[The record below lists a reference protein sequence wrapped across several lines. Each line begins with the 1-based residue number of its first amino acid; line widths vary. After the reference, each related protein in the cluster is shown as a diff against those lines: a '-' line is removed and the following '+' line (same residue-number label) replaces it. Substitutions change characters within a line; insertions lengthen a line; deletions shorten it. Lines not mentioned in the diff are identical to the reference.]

1 MRIWISCIV
10 LAFLALPSF
19 AGGRQE
25 RPPPCLKPAQNAT
38 VYGWTHACD
47 GKEGNAALVGEYR
60 CLSADGSWVTI
71 HYWRCEEFKPVREK

>member
-38 VYGWTHACD
+38 VYGWT
-47 GKEGNAALVGEYR
+47 LSRRYR
-60 CLSADGSWVTI
+60 TPDDFRRYPRGIRFSTPGDA
-71 HYWRCEEFKPVREK
+71 EEDAWEHGWKD